1 MITKPVGSDSRQ
13 RYLISNFKYDMERK
27 QTTMQNEILLAASLI
42 FIFGGV
48 LIMYRIFGKIGL
60 FCASAIATITAN
72 IEVLLLVDA
81 YGMEQTLGNVLF
93 AATFLITDILSENHS
108 RKDAEKAV
116 NIGIA
121 TSISFIL
128 ISQSWLLYS
137 PAANDWAHD
146 SFVTI
151 FTNTPRIMIVSLVVY
166 AICQRFD
173 VWAYHKW
180 WEFTKNFSGDA
191 KSFLW
196 LRNNGSTMLS
206 QLLNTILYSF
216 GAFWGIY
223 DTTTII
229 HICISSYVIYLA
241 TSLADTP
248 AVYLARRIKKSIPD
262 EG

>member
-1 MITKPVGSDSRQ
+1 M
-13 RYLISNFKYDMERK
+13 
-27 QTTMQNEILLAASLI
+27 MQNEILLAASLV

-48 LIMYRIFGKIGL
+48 LVMYRIFGKAGL
-60 FCASAIATITAN
+60 YCATVIATITAN

-93 AATFLITDILSENHS
+93 AATFLVTDILSENYS
-108 RKDAEKAV
+108 KEDAQKAV

-121 TSISFIL
+121 TSLSFIL
-128 ISQSWLLYS
+128 ISQSWLLYK
-137 PAANDWAHD
+137 PAAADWAHD

-151 FTNTPRIMIVSLVVY
+151 FSNTPRIMIVSLVVY

-180 WEFTKNFSGDA
+180 WAFTKNRFGDA

-196 LRNNGSTMLS
+196 LRNNGSTMIS
-206 QLLNTILYSF
+206 QLMNTVLYSF
-216 GAFWGIY
+216 GAFWGLY
-223 DTTTII
+223 DIPTLIS
-229 HICISSYVIYLA
+229 ICISSYVIFIV

-248 AVYLARRIKKSIPD
+248 AVYLARRMKAKMP
-262 EG
+262 EEK